1 MSIITFNKST
11 SDREDF
17 LVNKSPYQIVPLHDR
32 FFYKEYLDTL
42 PNPEFDNKILIHS
55 SFTTRPF
62 SSKQIGNKKCND
74 NLKGYE
80 LIANKLRTKY
90 ILFHG
95 PANIDDYHNFTNGL
109 SNIDLNIKDKIIC
122 IEIPAFSKAFID
134 YINKQDQITNSPSNP
149 SNNSSNN
156 SNNQQINQSNQP
168 LNPYYNFICEYLNTV
183 TSFKPVNN
191 QFQIVLDTA
200 HLHSNGLNGIEIIKL
215 CNEYLSYYDFIHMN
229 GNIKDQFKPDIHT
242 PIDSVNDKIKFS
254 EYVVRNIAK
263 LNKICICETKDG
275 DYEYYQELSEEY
287 GYSIVD
293 KNKLY
298 AY

>member
-32 FFYKEYLDTL
+32 FFYNEYLDTL

-95 PANIDDYHNFTNGL
+95 PANIDDYHNFNDGL

-134 YINKQDQITNSPSNP
+134 YIKQNQIINSSSNP
-149 SNNSSNN
+149 SNNSNK
-156 SNNQQINQSNQP
+156 QINQSSNQP

-183 TSFKPVNN
+183 TSFKQVNN

-215 CNEYLSYYDFIHMN
+215 CNEYLNYYDFIHMN

>member
-62 SSKQIGNKKCND
+62 SNKQIGNKKCND

-95 PANIDDYHNFTNGL
+95 PANIDDYHNFNNGL

-134 YINKQDQITNSPSNP
+134 YIKQNQIINSPSNP
-149 SNNSSNN
+149 SNDSNK
-156 SNNQQINQSNQP
+156 QINKSNQL

-215 CNEYLSYYDFIHMN
+215 CNEYLNYYDFIHMN

-254 EYVVRNIAK
+254 EYVIRNIAK

>member
-11 SDREDF
+11 SDRQDF
-17 LVNKSPYQIVPLHDR
+17 LINKYPYQIVPLHDR
-32 FFYKEYLDTL
+32 FFYNEYLDTL

-95 PANIDDYHNFTNGL
+95 PANIDDYHNFNDGL

-134 YINKQDQITNSPSNP
+134 YIKRDQIINSPSNP
-149 SNNSSNN
+149 SNNSNK
-156 SNNQQINQSNQP
+156 QINQSDQP

-215 CNEYLSYYDFIHMN
+215 CNEYLNYYDFIHMN

>member
-11 SDREDF
+11 SDRQDF
-17 LVNKSPYQIVPLHDR
+17 LINKFPYQIVPLHDR
-32 FFYKEYLDTL
+32 FFYNEYLDTL

-95 PANIDDYHNFTNGL
+95 PANIDDYHNFNDGL

-134 YINKQDQITNSPSNP
+134 YIKQNQIINSPSNP
-149 SNNSSNN
+149 SNNSNK
-156 SNNQQINQSNQP
+156 QINQSDQP

-215 CNEYLSYYDFIHMN
+215 CNEYLNYYDFIHMN

-287 GYSIVD
+287 GYSIVN

>member
-134 YINKQDQITNSPSNP
+134 YIKQNQIINSSSNP

>member
-95 PANIDDYHNFTNGL
+95 PANIDDYHNFNDGL

-134 YINKQDQITNSPSNP
+134 YIKQNQIINSPSNP
-149 SNNSSNN
+149 SNNSNK
-156 SNNQQINQSNQP
+156 QINQSNQP

-215 CNEYLSYYDFIHMN
+215 CNEYLNYYDFIHMN

-293 KNKLY
+293 KNRLY

>member
-62 SSKQIGNKKCND
+62 SNKQIGNKKCND

-134 YINKQDQITNSPSNP
+134 YIKQNVIIKLPSNP
-149 SNNSSNN
+149 SNNSLNN

-215 CNEYLSYYDFIHMN
+215 CNEYLNYYDFIHMN

>member
-1 MSIITFNKST
+1 MSIITFNKSN
-11 SDREDF
+11 SDRQDF
-17 LVNKSPYQIVPLHDR
+17 LINKFPYQIVPLHDR
-32 FFYKEYLDTL
+32 FFYNEYLDTL

-95 PANIDDYHNFTNGL
+95 PANIDDYHNFNDGL

-134 YINKQDQITNSPSNP
+134 YIKQNQIINSPS
-149 SNNSSNN
+149 NSSNN
-156 SNNQQINQSNQP
+156 SNKQINQSNQP

-191 QFQIVLDTA
+191 NQFQIILDTA

-215 CNEYLSYYDFIHMN
+215 CNEYLNYYDFIHMN

-254 EYVVRNIAK
+254 EYVGRNIAK

-293 KNKLY
+293 KNRLY

>member
-32 FFYKEYLDTL
+32 FFYNEYLDTL

-95 PANIDDYHNFTNGL
+95 PANIDDYHNFNNGL

-134 YINKQDQITNSPSNP
+134 YINKQDQINNSPSNP
-149 SNNSSNN
+149 SNNSNK
-156 SNNQQINQSNQP
+156 QINQSSNQP

>member
-42 PNPEFDNKILIHS
+42 PNPDFDNKILIHS

-95 PANIDDYHNFTNGL
+95 PANIDDYHNFNNGL

-134 YINKQDQITNSPSNP
+134 YINKQDQIINSPS
-149 SNNSSNN
+149 NSSNN
-156 SNNQQINQSNQP
+156 SNKQINQSNQP
-168 LNPYYNFICEYLNTV
+168 LNPYYKFICEYLNTV

>member
-32 FFYKEYLDTL
+32 FFYNEYLDTL

-95 PANIDDYHNFTNGL
+95 PANIDDYHNFNDGL

-122 IEIPAFSKAFID
+122 IEIPAFSKAFND
-134 YINKQDQITNSPSNP
+134 YIKQNVITNSPSN
-149 SNNSSNN
+149 SSNN
-156 SNNQQINQSNQP
+156 SNQQINQSSNQP

-215 CNEYLSYYDFIHMN
+215 CNEYLNYYDFIHMN

>member
-11 SDREDF
+11 IDRQDF
-17 LVNKSPYQIVPLHDR
+17 LINKSPYQIVPLHDT
-32 FFYKEYLDTL
+32 FFYDKYLDTL

-95 PANIDDYHNFTNGL
+95 PANVDDYHNFNNGL
-109 SNIDLNIKDKIIC
+109 RNIDSNIKDKIIC

-134 YINKQDQITNSPSNP
+134 YIKKQNPITNSS
-149 SNNSSNN
+149 NSSLT
-156 SNNQQINQSNQP
+156 NQQTNQ

-215 CNEYLSYYDFIHMN
+215 CNEYVSYYDFIHMN
-229 GNIKDQFKPDIHT
+229 GNIRDQFKPDIHT

-275 DYEYYQELSEEY
+275 DYEYYKELSDEY
-287 GYSIVD
+287 GYSIVEY
-293 KNKLY
+293 NKLY

>member
-11 SDREDF
+11 SDRQDF
-17 LVNKSPYQIVPLHDR
+17 LINKSPYQIVPLHDR
-32 FFYKEYLDTL
+32 FFYNEYLDTL

-95 PANIDDYHNFTNGL
+95 PANIDDYHNFNNGL

-122 IEIPAFSKAFID
+122 IEIPAFID
-134 YINKQDQITNSPSNP
+134 YIKQNQIINSPSNP
-149 SNNSSNN
+149 SNNSNK
-156 SNNQQINQSNQP
+156 QINQSSNQSSDQP

-215 CNEYLSYYDFIHMN
+215 CNEYLNYYDFIHMN

>member
-17 LVNKSPYQIVPLHDR
+17 LINKSPYQIVPLHDK
-32 FFYKEYLDTL
+32 FFYNEYLDTL

-95 PANIDDYHNFTNGL
+95 PANIDDYHNFNDGL

-134 YINKQDQITNSPSNP
+134 YIKRDQIINSPSNP
-149 SNNSSNN
+149 SNNSNK
-156 SNNQQINQSNQP
+156 QINQP

>member
-95 PANIDDYHNFTNGL
+95 PANIDDYHNFNDGL

-134 YINKQDQITNSPSNP
+134 YIKQNQIINSPSNP
-149 SNNSSNN
+149 SNNSNK
-156 SNNQQINQSNQP
+156 QINQP

-215 CNEYLSYYDFIHMN
+215 CNEYLNYYDFIHMN

>member
-95 PANIDDYHNFTNGL
+95 PANIDDYHNFNDGL

-134 YINKQDQITNSPSNP
+134 YIKQNQIINSPS
-149 SNNSSNN
+149 NSSNN
-156 SNNQQINQSNQP
+156 SNQQINQSSNQP

>member
-95 PANIDDYHNFTNGL
+95 PANIDDYHNFNDGL

-134 YINKQDQITNSPSNP
+134 YIKQNPITDSL
-149 SNNSSNN
+149 NN
-156 SNNQQINQSNQP
+156 SNNQQINQSSNQP

>member
-62 SSKQIGNKKCND
+62 SNKQIGNKKCND

-134 YINKQDQITNSPSNP
+134 YIKQNP
-149 SNNSSNN
+149 INNSLNN
-156 SNNQQINQSNQP
+156 SNNQQINQSSNQP

-215 CNEYLSYYDFIHMN
+215 CNEYLNYYDFIHMN

>member
-62 SSKQIGNKKCND
+62 SNKQIGNKKCND

-95 PANIDDYHNFTNGL
+95 PANIDDYHNFNDGL

-134 YINKQDQITNSPSNP
+134 YIKQNPINNSSSNP
-149 SNNSSNN
+149 SNNSNK
-156 SNNQQINQSNQP
+156 QINQSSNQQ

-215 CNEYLSYYDFIHMN
+215 CNEYLNYYDFIHMN

>member
-32 FFYKEYLDTL
+32 FFYNEYLDTL

-62 SSKQIGNKKCND
+62 SNKQIGNKKCND

-95 PANIDDYHNFTNGL
+95 PANIDDYHNFNDGL

-134 YINKQDQITNSPSNP
+134 YIKQNPINNSPSNP
-149 SNNSSNN
+149 SNNS
-156 SNNQQINQSNQP
+156 NQQINQSSNQPSNQP

>member
-95 PANIDDYHNFTNGL
+95 PANIDDYHNFNNGL

-134 YINKQDQITNSPSNP
+134 YIKQNQIINSPSNP
-149 SNNSSNN
+149 SNNSNK
-156 SNNQQINQSNQP
+156 QINQSNQP

>member
-62 SSKQIGNKKCND
+62 SNKQIGNKKCND

-95 PANIDDYHNFTNGL
+95 PANIDDYHNFNNGL

-134 YINKQDQITNSPSNP
+134 YIKQNQII
-149 SNNSSNN
+149 NSSNN
-156 SNNQQINQSNQP
+156 SNNQQINQSSNQQ

-215 CNEYLSYYDFIHMN
+215 CNEYLNYYDFIHMN

>member
-1 MSIITFNKST
+1 MSIITFNKLT
-11 SDREDF
+11 SDRQDF
-17 LVNKSPYQIVPLHDR
+17 LINKFPYQIVPLHDR
-32 FFYKEYLDTL
+32 FFYNEYLDTL

-95 PANIDDYHNFTNGL
+95 PANIDDYHNFNDGL

-134 YINKQDQITNSPSNP
+134 YIKQNQIINSPSNP
-149 SNNSSNN
+149 SNNSNK
-156 SNNQQINQSNQP
+156 QTNQSNQP

-215 CNEYLSYYDFIHMN
+215 CNEYLNYYDFIHMN

>member
-62 SSKQIGNKKCND
+62 SNKQIGNKKCND

-134 YINKQDQITNSPSNP
+134 YIKQNQIINS
-149 SNNSSNN
+149 
-156 SNNQQINQSNQP
+156 SNNQQINQSSNQQ

-215 CNEYLSYYDFIHMN
+215 CNEYLNYYDFIHMN

>member
-62 SSKQIGNKKCND
+62 SNKQIGNKKCND

-95 PANIDDYHNFTNGL
+95 PANIDDYHNFNDGL

-122 IEIPAFSKAFID
+122 IEIPAFSKAFND
-134 YINKQDQITNSPSNP
+134 YIKQNVITNSPSNP
-149 SNNSSNN
+149 SNNS
-156 SNNQQINQSNQP
+156 NQQINQSSNQQ

>member
-1 MSIITFNKST
+1 MFNLKLKKS
-11 SDREDF
+11 RRYKVYF
-17 LVNKSPYQIVPLHDR
+17 VVNKSPYKIVTLNDR

-134 YINKQDQITNSPSNP
+134 YIKQNQIINSPS
-149 SNNSSNN
+149 NSSNN
-156 SNNQQINQSNQP
+156 SNKQINQSNQP

-215 CNEYLSYYDFIHMN
+215 CNEYLNYYDFIHMN

>member
-11 SDREDF
+11 SDRQDF
-17 LVNKSPYQIVPLHDR
+17 LINKYPYQIVPLHDR
-32 FFYKEYLDTL
+32 FFYNEYLDTL

-95 PANIDDYHNFTNGL
+95 PANIDDYHNFNDGL

-134 YINKQDQITNSPSNP
+134 YIKQNQIINSPSNP
-149 SNNSSNN
+149 SNNSNK
-156 SNNQQINQSNQP
+156 QINQSSDQP

-183 TSFKPVNN
+183 TLFKPVNN

-215 CNEYLSYYDFIHMN
+215 CNEYLNYYDFIHMN

>member
-1 MSIITFNKST
+1 M
-11 SDREDF
+11 
-17 LVNKSPYQIVPLHDR
+17 
-32 FFYKEYLDTL
+32 
-42 PNPEFDNKILIHS
+42 
-55 SFTTRPF
+55 
-62 SSKQIGNKKCND
+62 
-74 NLKGYE
+74 
-80 LIANKLRTKY
+80 RTKY

-95 PANIDDYHNFTNGL
+95 PANIDDYHNFKDGL
-109 SNIDLNIKDKIIC
+109 SNIDLNIRNKIIC

-134 YINKQDQITNSPSNP
+134 YIKQNTITKSANNTLTNKSI
-149 SNNSSNN
+149 
-156 SNNQQINQSNQP
+156 NQQ

-183 TSFKPVNN
+183 TSFKPINN

-215 CNEYLSYYDFIHMN
+215 CNEYLNYYDFIHMN
-229 GNIKDQFKPDIHT
+229 GNIRDQFKPDIHT

-293 KNKLY
+293 NNKLY

>member
-11 SDREDF
+11 SDRQDF
-17 LVNKSPYQIVPLHDR
+17 LINKFPYQIVPLHDR

-62 SSKQIGNKKCND
+62 SNKQIGNKKCND

-95 PANIDDYHNFTNGL
+95 PANIDDYHNFNDGL

-134 YINKQDQITNSPSNP
+134 YIKQNQIINSPSNP
-149 SNNSSNN
+149 SNDLNK
-156 SNNQQINQSNQP
+156 QINQSNQP

-215 CNEYLSYYDFIHMN
+215 CNEYLNYYDFIHMN

>member
-62 SSKQIGNKKCND
+62 SSKQIRNKKCND

-95 PANIDDYHNFTNGL
+95 PANIDDYHNFNNGL

-134 YINKQDQITNSPSNP
+134 YIKQNQIINSPSNP
-149 SNNSSNN
+149 SNNS
-156 SNNQQINQSNQP
+156 NQQINQSNQP

-275 DYEYYQELSEEY
+275 DYEYYQELSDEY

>member
-32 FFYKEYLDTL
+32 FFYNEYLDTL

-62 SSKQIGNKKCND
+62 SNKQIGNKKCND

-95 PANIDDYHNFTNGL
+95 PANIDDYHNFNNGL

-134 YINKQDQITNSPSNP
+134 YINKQDQINNSPSNP
-149 SNNSSNN
+149 SNNSNK
-156 SNNQQINQSNQP
+156 QINQSSNQP

-215 CNEYLSYYDFIHMN
+215 CNEYLNYYDFIHMN

>member
-62 SSKQIGNKKCND
+62 SNKQIGNKRCND

-134 YINKQDQITNSPSNP
+134 YINKQDQIINSPS
-149 SNNSSNN
+149 NSSNN
-156 SNNQQINQSNQP
+156 SNKQLNQP

-215 CNEYLSYYDFIHMN
+215 CNEYLNYYDFIHMN

-242 PIDSVNDKIKFS
+242 PIDSINDKIKFS

>member
-95 PANIDDYHNFTNGL
+95 PANIDDYHNFNDGL

-134 YINKQDQITNSPSNP
+134 YIKQNQIINSSSNP

>member
-11 SDREDF
+11 SDRQDF
-17 LVNKSPYQIVPLHDR
+17 LINKSPYQIVPLHDR
-32 FFYKEYLDTL
+32 FFYNEYLDTL
-42 PNPEFDNKILIHS
+42 SNPEFDNKILIHS

-62 SSKQIGNKKCND
+62 SNKQIGNKKCND

-95 PANIDDYHNFTNGL
+95 PANIDDYHNFNNGL

-134 YINKQDQITNSPSNP
+134 YIKQNVITNSPSNP
-149 SNNSSNN
+149 SNNSNK
-156 SNNQQINQSNQP
+156 QINQSSNQP

-215 CNEYLSYYDFIHMN
+215 FNEYLSYYDFIHMN

-242 PIDSVNDKIKFS
+242 PIDSVNDNIKFS

>member
-11 SDREDF
+11 SDRQDF
-17 LVNKSPYQIVPLHDR
+17 LINKFPYQIVPLHDR
-32 FFYKEYLDTL
+32 FFYNEYLDTL

-95 PANIDDYHNFTNGL
+95 PANIDDYHNFNDGL

-134 YINKQDQITNSPSNP
+134 YIKQNQIINSPS
-149 SNNSSNN
+149 NSSNN
-156 SNNQQINQSNQP
+156 SNKQINQSIQP
-168 LNPYYNFICEYLNTV
+168 LNPYYNFICEYLNIV

-191 QFQIVLDTA
+191 QFQIILDTA

-215 CNEYLSYYDFIHMN
+215 CNEYLNYYDFIHMN

>member
-62 SSKQIGNKKCND
+62 SNKQIGNKKCND

-95 PANIDDYHNFTNGL
+95 PANIDDYHNFNDGL

-134 YINKQDQITNSPSNP
+134 YIKQNVIINSPSNQ
-149 SNNSSNN
+149 SNN
-156 SNNQQINQSNQP
+156 SNQQINQP

>member
-62 SSKQIGNKKCND
+62 SNKQIGNKKCND

-95 PANIDDYHNFTNGL
+95 PANIDDYHNFNNGL

-134 YINKQDQITNSPSNP
+134 YIKQNQIINSLSNP
-149 SNNSSNN
+149 SDN
-156 SNNQQINQSNQP
+156 SNKQINQSSNQQ

-215 CNEYLSYYDFIHMN
+215 CNEYLNYYDFIHMN

-293 KNKLY
+293 KNRLY

>member
-62 SSKQIGNKKCND
+62 SNKQIGNKKCND

-95 PANIDDYHNFTNGL
+95 PANIDDYHNFNDGL

-134 YINKQDQITNSPSNP
+134 YIKQNQIINSSSNP
-149 SNNSSNN
+149 SNNS
-156 SNNQQINQSNQP
+156 NQQINQSSNQQ

-215 CNEYLSYYDFIHMN
+215 CNEYLNYYDFIHMN

-293 KNKLY
+293 KNRLY

>member
-134 YINKQDQITNSPSNP
+134 YIKQNVIIK
-149 SNNSSNN
+149 SSNN

>member
-134 YINKQDQITNSPSNP
+134 YIKQNQII
-149 SNNSSNN
+149 NSSNN
-156 SNNQQINQSNQP
+156 SNNQQINQSSNQQ

-215 CNEYLSYYDFIHMN
+215 CNEYLNYYDFIHMN